1 MKPSVRSD
9 GFLGLRLVIPVTQ
22 HGGVRPGAEL
32 PGSPPGDDLAVIVND
47 LNLRVICRVTDG
59 LSSELDG
66 VLGEGLKCCRAC
78 LRHTEGNLQRNT
90 SRVARLHSSGIAS
103 ASLKYAADGKIR
115 KTQSQPYQFVRR

>member
-9 GFLGLRLVIPVTQ
+9 GFLRLRLVIPVTQ

-66 VLGEGLKCCRAC
+66 VLGEGLKCRRTCLCHAECNRHLLDVELVRQGPAQLDGARRA
-78 LRHTEGNLQRNT
+78 
-90 SRVARLHSSGIAS
+90 A
-103 ASLKYAADGKIR
+103 
-115 KTQSQPYQFVRR
+115 